1 MNKVLF
7 SDESRRFAGAT
18 VYIILAPDNRY
29 KFDTGK
35 PVPLTVC
42 VTHQRVRRYFATGV
56 KVSSIME
63 YEALF
68 SKSNAATEARKGL
81 RKIFDQVCAK
91 ADELIVLNRFSV
103 TDLKSHIEKSEG
115 KVTEKGIKADDT
127 FAYWATLGASKEK
140 VKTRAMYSSA
150 LDWFKLFRK
159 DKAISLSAVDTAIIT
174 RFSKWLDEQ
183 KARNGTGQ
191 PLSLDTRMVI
201 LRATRA
207 VFNQAYKDGH
217 STIPPNFKGLIHAGN
232 RRRLN
237 ALTVEEVLKLWE
249 YWLSSPDKQSKY
261 ARAVGRWLLLYCLNG
276 MNTIDMAKLVWIEK
290 AASSQKFPQFVFV
303 RSKIDRANKPIGKQ
317 LDETSVP
324 IIPQLRQL
332 LEEYASPYN
341 PGELVFP
348 DIFLNAVT
356 DEQKAIR
363 VHDFNRR
370 ISKNIKEVCAS
381 LGIQCVTP
389 QYARNS
395 FISALAHHGVMTAYI
410 DYAVGHATSEVS
422 ALLAGYI
429 SNVTPAMMEAFN
441 EKIFIVP
448 PIQ

>member
-1 MNKVLF
+1 MIIPLF

-18 VYIILAPDNRY
+18 VYIVLAPDNRY
-29 KFDTGK
+29 KLDTGK

-42 VTHQRVRRYFATGV
+42 VTHQRKRRYFATGV
-56 KVSSIME
+56 KVLTEKE

-68 SKSNAATEARKGL
+68 SKTKAAVETRQGL
-81 RKIFDQVCAK
+81 RKYFDQICTKV
-91 ADELIVLNRFSV
+91 DELIILNRFSV
-103 TDLKSHIEKSEG
+103 ADLKSYIDKSEG
-115 KVTEKGIKADDT
+115 KVTEETMKADDT
-127 FAYWATLGASKEK
+127 FSYWAALGASKDK
-140 VKTRAMYSSA
+140 VKTREMYASA

-159 DKAISLSAVDTAIIT
+159 DKPISLGAVDTAIIT
-174 RFSKWLDEQ
+174 KFAKWLDEQ
-183 KARNGTGQ
+183 KARNGTNQ

-201 LRATRA
+201 LRAARA
-207 VFNQAYKDGH
+207 VFNQAQKDGH
-217 STIPPNFKGLIHAGN
+217 TIMAPNFKGLIHTGN

-237 ALTVEEVLKLWE
+237 ALTVEDVLKLWD
-249 YWLSSPDKQSKY
+249 YWQSAPDKQSKHV
-261 ARAVGRWLLLYCLNG
+261 RAVGRWLLLYCLNG
-276 MNTIDMAKLVWIEK
+276 MNTIDMAKLVWTDK
-290 AASSQKFPQFVFV
+290 AAASEKYPQFVFI
-303 RSKIDRANKPIGKQ
+303 RSKIDRANKPVGKQ
-317 LDETSVP
+317 LDETAVP
-324 IIPQLRQL
+324 IIPQLREL
-332 LEEYASPYN
+332 LDVYASPYF
-341 PGELVFP
+341 PGTSVFP

-370 ISKNIKEVCAS
+370 ITKNIKDVCEA
-381 LGIQCVTP
+381 LDIPCVTP

-429 SNVTPAMMEAFN
+429 SNVTPAMMQAFN

-448 PIQ
+448 EIL

>member
-1 MNKVLF
+1 MNKALF

-18 VYIILAPDNRY
+18 IYIVLAPDNRY

-35 PVPLTVC
+35 SVPLSIC
-42 VTHQRVRRYFATGV
+42 VTHQRIRRYIATGH
-56 KVSSIME
+56 KVASIKE

-68 SKSNAATEARKGL
+68 SKSAVAIETRKEL
-81 RKIFDQVCAK
+81 RKMFERVCTK
-91 ADELIVLNRFSV
+91 ADELILLNRFSV
-103 TDLKSHIEKSEG
+103 TNLKTYLDKSEG
-115 KVTEKGIKADDT
+115 KVTEKSLKADDT
-127 FAYWATLGASKEK
+127 FSYWAALGASKEK
-140 VKTRAMYSSA
+140 VKTKEMYSSA
-150 LDWFKLFRK
+150 LGWFKLFRE
-159 DKAISLSAVDTAIIT
+159 DKPISLTAVDTAIIT
-174 RFSKWLDEQ
+174 QFSKWLDKQ
-183 KARNGTGQ
+183 KARNGTDQ
-191 PLSLDTRMVI
+191 PLSLDTKMMI

-207 VFNQAYKDGH
+207 VVNQAYKDGH
-217 STIPPNFKGLIHAGN
+217 TMSAPNFKGLIHAGN
-232 RRRLN
+232 RRRMN
-237 ALTVEEVLKLWE
+237 ALTVEEVLKLWG
-249 YWLSSPDKQSKY
+249 YWLASPDKQSKY

-276 MNTIDMAKLVWIEK
+276 MNTIDMAKLVWTER
-290 AASSQKFPQFVFV
+290 ASSEKEFPQFVFI
-303 RSKIDRANKPIGKQ
+303 RSKIDRANKPVGKQ
-317 LDETSVP
+317 LDETCVP
-324 IIPQLRQL
+324 IIPQLRTL
-332 LEEYASPYN
+332 LDEYASSYS

-370 ISKNIKEVCAS
+370 ISKNIKDVCES

-422 ALLAGYI
+422 SLLAGYI
-429 SNVTPAMMEAFN
+429 SNVTPAMMQSFN

-448 PIQ
+448 SLG